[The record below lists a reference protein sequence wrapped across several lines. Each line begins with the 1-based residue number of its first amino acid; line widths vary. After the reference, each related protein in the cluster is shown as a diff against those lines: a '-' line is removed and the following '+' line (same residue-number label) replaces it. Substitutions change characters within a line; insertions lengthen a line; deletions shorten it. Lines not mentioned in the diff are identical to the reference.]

1 MGVRMLFL
9 IPIFQLLMTFLVTQ
23 VYKSPKTG
31 LRLKSYHDDSDVDA
45 KTKQKAVSVALW
57 EQKLT
62 AFEDRSK
69 FSEKIFLAPA
79 VGLEPTTQWLTA
91 TCSAS

>member
-1 MGVRMLFL
+1 M
-9 IPIFQLLMTFLVTQ
+9 
-23 VYKSPKTG
+23 
-31 LRLKSYHDDSDVDA
+31 A
-45 KTKQKAVSVALW
+45 KQKAVSIALW

-62 AFEDRSK
+62 AFEELYNEATPEERKDLLRLHINYLIYTPDGIQLALFDSSNAK
-69 FSEKIFLAPA
+69 RIGPKVQRVVAHLAPA